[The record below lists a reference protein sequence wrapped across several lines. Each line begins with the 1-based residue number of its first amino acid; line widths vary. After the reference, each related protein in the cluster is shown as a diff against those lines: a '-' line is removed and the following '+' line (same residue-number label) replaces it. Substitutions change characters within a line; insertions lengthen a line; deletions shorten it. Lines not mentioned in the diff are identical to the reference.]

1 MRAGHL
7 AAAALVGMGRKT
19 ITNMLVTSG
28 QQFQDCSSAYRL
40 FSKDR
45 FDPDALFAPIA
56 QHVHQQLPTG
66 APFVAAIDDT
76 LLGKSGRK
84 IAGASF
90 RRDPLGPKF
99 RVNLRWAQRFLQVAV
114 ALPVGPESGAVR
126 TIPIDFY
133 HAPTP
138 RKPKKSA
145 PPEQWQAYE
154 TERREANLCELA
166 VQRIHHLRKVLD
178 SFPEGTNRLLWLQG
192 DGGYTNETILKQ
204 LPPRTVYTG
213 RIRQDACLYYLPESA
228 DAAPK
233 GRKRVYGALA
243 PTPEQ
248 VRQDDTIPWQSISV
262 WAAGRFHTTRVKTLA
277 PLRSRMAGQ
286 HHNLRLVVI
295 EPLGFRLRKNSK
307 ILYRKPAYLICT
319 ELSVSC
325 QELVQAYVWR
335 WEIEVNH
342 RDEKTILGVGQA
354 QVRHPSA
361 AARVP
366 AFLVACYA
374 MALLAAQHVT
384 RTNPNHEALPLPVW
398 QKKGTPHRPSF
409 QHIVQSIRAE
419 LWAPALG
426 IQHLSDFATRHT
438 QVANAQ
444 KYKPNVADAVLY
456 ACN

>member
-1 MRAGHL
+1 
-7 AAAALVGMGRKT
+7 MGRKT
-19 ITNMLVTSG
+19 ITNLLVTSG
-28 QQFQDCSSAYRL
+28 QQFQDCSAAYRL

-45 FDPDALFAPIA
+45 FDSDALFAPIA
-56 QHVHQQLPTG
+56 RQVHQQLPAG

-76 LLGKSGRK
+76 LLGKSGK
-84 IAGASF
+84 KVAGASF

-114 ALPVGPESGAVR
+114 ALPVGPEPGAAR
-126 TIPIDFY
+126 TIPIDFH
-133 HAPTP
+133 HAPSP
-138 RKPKKSA
+138 RKPKKNA
-145 PPEQWQAYE
+145 PPEQWREYKE
-154 TERREANLCELA
+154 EREKANLCQVA
-166 VQRIHHLRKVLD
+166 VQRIHHLRNVLD
-178 SFPEGTNRLLWLQG
+178 SFLEGTHRLLWLQA

-213 RIRQDACLYYLPESA
+213 RVRQDACLYYLPESA
-228 DAAPK
+228 DAACK
-233 GRKRVYGALA
+233 GRKRVYGEPA

-248 VRQDDTIPWQSISV
+248 VRQDDTIPWQSIRV

-295 EPLGFRLRKNSK
+295 EPLGYRLRKNSK
-307 ILYRKPAYLICT
+307 ILYRKPAYLLCT
-319 ELSVSC
+319 DLSVSL
-325 QELVQAYVWR
+325 QEIVQAYVWR

-374 MALLAAQHVT
+374 MALLAAQHVA
-384 RTNPNHEALPLPVW
+384 RNQPNHEALPKPMW
-398 QKKGTPHRPSF
+398 QKKGNPHRPSF

-426 IQHLSDFATRHT
+426 IHHFSDFVTRHT